1 MPQLQSISSLPRDA
15 VDLLEAVGYMD
26 AQELSESNTSD
37 LIDELIKANGTL
49 QIMPADP
56 TRDQLLVWKGF
67 AEESLGGGGVGV
79 EISVPDGDQ
88 EIGQELEAE
97 SSVPDPFPL
106 DGPLGESS
114 ESEDV
119 SEDSEPSLVNFEHD
133 PEVQSMLE
141 MSPDAELI
149 SPELIKRNH
158 LAVSAIPEGIL
169 LTECQGDVEMNVMS
183 SQRLRD
189 QERRAVEIKRSG
201 LMTSRIRS
209 FEDAESDEHHV
220 KPLEKGEQ
228 REVVSLS
235 KGLNAGV
242 NPTSRRFVRGVLHPD
257 PWSIRVSA
265 FFALLVQSLLVLTV
279 LTVPALIAYDLI
291 YDVPELIWWVVGLVS
306 VLFLSALCYLFWGIS
321 ARCRVCGQRQFA
333 PKKCLKNR
341 KAHHLALIG
350 YIFPTALHAL
360 FYKWFY
366 CTYCGTAVR
375 LKK

>member
-15 VDLLEAVGYMD
+15 VDLLEAVGYMN
-26 AQELSESNTSD
+26 AQELCESNTSD
-37 LIDELIKANGTL
+37 LIDELIKANGAL
-49 QIMPADP
+49 QIMPAAP
-56 TRDQLLVWKGF
+56 TLDQLLDWKGF
-67 AEESLGGGGVGV
+67 AEDSLGGEFVRAEVVAVDEDLVG
-79 EISVPDGDQ
+79 EQPQD
-88 EIGQELEAE
+88 AE
-97 SSVPDPFPL
+97 SSAPDPFADSL
-106 DGPLGESS
+106 GGSFDRDG
-114 ESEDV
+114 V
-119 SEDSEPSLVNFEHD
+119 SEDAEPSFANFEHD

-149 SPELIKRNH
+149 SPELIKRNQ

-209 FEDAESDEHHV
+209 FEDAESDDHHV

-242 NPTSRRFVRGVLHPD
+242 NPRSRRFVRGVLHPD
-257 PWSIRVSA
+257 PMRVRVSA
-265 FFALLVQSLLVLTV
+265 FFALLVQSLLILTV
-279 LTVPALIAYDLI
+279 FAVPALIAYDLV
-291 YDVPELIWWVVGLVS
+291 YDIPELIWWVVGLVS
-306 VLFLSALCYLFWGIS
+306 VLLLSALCYLFWGIS
-321 ARCRVCGQRQFA
+321 ARCHVCGQRQFA

-341 KAHHLALIG
+341 KAHHFALIG